1 MRLKQGVKRML
12 DALAYQD
19 AGDYLSYR
27 AKLGVLGVSEVHKPA
42 SGPVRA
48 SNRVALLTD
57 GDDEALGYALEICS
71 HQSATLDVVVH
82 GEALT
87 DARRMQKLRA
97 SVVGIPHQAIHLPGE
112 TLSAL
117 ADYVNNQS
125 NLLYLVSSVSNP
137 LARSISQRE
146 TGSHR
151 LRTPVVLFDARREL
165 KECTV

>member
-27 AKLGVLGVSEVHKPA
+27 AKLDVLGVADVRKPA
-42 SGPVRA
+42 VATGRSN
-48 SNRVALLTD
+48 NRVALLTD
-57 GDDEALGYALEICS
+57 GDDQALAYALEICS
-71 HQSATLDVVVH
+71 HQSATLDVVMH

-87 DARRMQKLRA
+87 DARRMQRLRA
-97 SVVGIPHQAIHLPGE
+97 PLVGIPHQAIHLPGD

-125 NLLYLVSSVSNP
+125 NLLYLISSVSNP
-137 LARSISQRE
+137 LARTLSQRE
-146 TGSHR
+146 YGAQR
-151 LRTPVVLFDARREL
+151 LRTPVVLFDAQRDL
-165 KECTV
+165 QECAV